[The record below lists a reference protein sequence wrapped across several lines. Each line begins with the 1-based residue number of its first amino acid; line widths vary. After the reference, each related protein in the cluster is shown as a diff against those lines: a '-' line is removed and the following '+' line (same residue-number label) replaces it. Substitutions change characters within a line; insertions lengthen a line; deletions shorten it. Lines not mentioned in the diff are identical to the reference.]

1 MSRTSISDTFE
12 TFVDMLDNSKRYH
25 VTCGPNINMNYD
37 NKMLLSRTI
46 ISFSR
51 WTCKHRKCIL
61 PLVVTLHS
69 CICRKQLRTYNPTM
83 AIRLFEGQE
92 HAKLYAKYRPTYPDA
107 LYEEIFRY
115 CTTHVTGN
123 ASSDTAVDVG
133 CGSGQSTRPLCRYFR
148 HVIGSDVSE
157 EQIKSAIAQTNG
169 SEAENIQFQ
178 ISPGEDLSFLED
190 NSADLVT
197 VAQALHWI
205 NHDLFYAEV
214 ERVLKPG
221 GVFAAY
227 GYGENV
233 IDIPEAEQL
242 QHEVM

>member
-1 MSRTSISDTFE
+1 
-12 TFVDMLDNSKRYH
+12 
-25 VTCGPNINMNYD
+25 
-37 NKMLLSRTI
+37 
-46 ISFSR
+46 
-51 WTCKHRKCIL
+51 
-61 PLVVTLHS
+61 
-69 CICRKQLRTYNPTM
+69 M

-115 CTTHVTGN
+115 CTTHVTCN

-157 EQIKSAIAQTNG
+157 EQIKSAIAQTNS

-197 VAQALHWI
+197 IAQALHWM

-221 GVFAAY
+221 GVFAVY